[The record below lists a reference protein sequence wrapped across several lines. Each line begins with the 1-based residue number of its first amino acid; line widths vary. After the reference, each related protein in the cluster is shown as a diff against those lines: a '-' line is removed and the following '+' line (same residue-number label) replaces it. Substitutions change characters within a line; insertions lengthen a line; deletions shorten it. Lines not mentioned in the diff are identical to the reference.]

1 MENEIK
7 ESMTVDELRQS
18 LNDAPGKYFV
28 IDLMNKE
35 DYALRHIPGSVNIPL
50 EELENRA
57 AEIPKDKTVVA
68 VCNRGLMKTE
78 KAFEQLRKSGYNAV
92 KLTGGNFGWF
102 GINAG

>member
-1 MENEIK
+1 MEKEIN

-18 LNDAPGKYFV
+18 MNDEPGKFFV

-35 DYALRHIPGSVNIPL
+35 DYAARHIPGAVNIPL
-50 EELENRA
+50 EELDKRS

-78 KAFEQLRKSGYNAV
+78 IAFEKLRKSGYNAV
-92 KLTGGNFGWF
+92 KLKGGNFGWF